1 MPETP
6 EWRRALRDLVAIA
19 LGVFVVIHETWREE
33 PREVLLYLA
42 ALFIVGPA
50 ALRLFG
56 K

>member
-1 MPETP
+1 MPDTP
-6 EWRRALRDLVAIA
+6 EWRKALRDIAAVA
-19 LGVFVVIHETWREE
+19 LGVFVVLHETLREE
-33 PREVLLYLA
+33 PREILLYLA